1 MAISARLRTHLFEW
15 SRLTNVGVM
24 CRIRLSPLSWQVVSH
39 VSRALVSLNEKSPYN
54 SFAWIIASHANS
66 FVRLLVAHF
75 RWDVLSLTDV
85 AVHCRILVLT
95 SESEDAVLVMW
106 VSKYAKLATC
116 FSIVPCKK

>member
-24 CRIRLSPLSWQVVSH
+24 CRIRLSPLSWQVVSN
-39 VSRALVSLNEKSPYN
+39 VSRALVSLNEKSPYD
-54 SFAWIIASHANS
+54 SFAWIIASRANS

-95 SESEDAVLVMW
+95 SESEDAVIVMR
-106 VSKYAKLATC
+106 VTKYAELAMC